1 MECVLHLEE
10 TSGWHSIT
18 GRFISVM
25 GAINCCANKKTPEGV
40 APSAHLAD
48 GCIDLVV
55 VRHTSRVQ
63 YLHHM
68 IRLAGR
74 TDHVSITCRGV
85 RISFSWGG
93 GCSFKITPTH
103 RSIDDILMQ
112 PKFVG

>member
-1 MECVLHLEE
+1 MCLLYPEE

-74 TDHVSITCRGV
+74 NDHVSTAV
-85 RISFSWGG
+85 LF
-93 GCSFKITPTH
+93 P
-103 RSIDDILMQ
+103 LMHPLVSPLSCQ
-112 PKFVG
+112 LVF